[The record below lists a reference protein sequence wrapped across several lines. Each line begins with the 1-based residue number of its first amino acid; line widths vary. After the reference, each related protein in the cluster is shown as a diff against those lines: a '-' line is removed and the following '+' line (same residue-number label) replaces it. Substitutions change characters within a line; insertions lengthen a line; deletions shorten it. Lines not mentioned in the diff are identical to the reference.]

1 MNNKIVMFVITC
13 IVSIVTFLSL
23 SSQAQLLSAPLS
35 AEMKVKLQQEI
46 DFIGN
51 LYGSVYAPKT
61 WKESH
66 LGWNLPMQVSL
77 AQQKLQSAT
86 HLRQARTAVADLI
99 NSTADYHVSF
109 AFYSTEKSNLPF
121 QVKSVAGQSI
131 IVYIDRTKLSEAAFP
146 FDLGDELISIDGVN
160 VSDLKSQMV
169 SILGA
174 NVASTDE
181 ALADLYLT
189 RRSGRA
195 NMVVPHGPSSVVV
208 KRASDSS
215 LNTVTLF
222 WEYEAE
228 NLGRVANT
236 KVGSTLLNKNM
247 LGMKAYEFIA
257 DKKSENS
264 FAIGNRNPFLPN
276 LGERLWE
283 TSKENTFDAYIYQ
296 NEEGKLIGVVRIF
309 SYSLTDYAKAVK
321 DFSGIIQHFEK
332 HTAAMVIDQNNNP
345 GGSVFYLYTLASM
358 MSDQSLRVPKH
369 AVALTYGE
377 ASECIETNKALDGI
391 KTDEEAVKALG
402 DLGGYTASY
411 QLALGIKDYCNF
423 VISEYKSGKALSSP
437 YYLWGVDKVTPNSVH
452 YTKPVVLLVNQLDFS
467 GGDFFPAIMQDN
479 KRVTVVGTRTAGA
492 GGYILEATFPNN
504 LGLETVTFTGSIAE
518 RTNLNPIENLGITP
532 DISLPMTVN
541 DLRNSFVDYRN
552 ELKTIIKN
560 VVK

>member
-1 MNNKIVMFVITC
+1 MNKIVLF
-13 IVSIVTFLSL
+13 IVSIVTSL
-23 SSQAQLLSAPLS
+23 SISAQAQLLSAQLS
-35 AEMKVKLQQEI
+35 PEMKIKLQQEI

-66 LGWNLPMQVSL
+66 LGWNLPQQVSL
-77 AQQKLQSAT
+77 AQQKLQAAT

-109 AFYSTEKSNLPF
+109 VFYSTEKSSLPF

-131 IVYIDRTKLSEAAFP
+131 IVFIDRTKLSEAAFP

-160 VSDLKSQMV
+160 VNALKSQMV

-181 ALADLYLT
+181 ALADFYLT
-189 RRSGRA
+189 QRSGRA
-195 NMVVPHGPSSVVV
+195 NMIVPHGPSSIVV
-208 KRASDSS
+208 KKASDDT
-215 LNTVTLF
+215 LNTVTLY

-228 NLGRVANT
+228 NLGRIANT

-247 LGMKAYEFIA
+247 LGMKAYDFIA
-257 DKKSENS
+257 DKKSENR

-276 LGERLWE
+276 LSERLWE
-283 TSKENTFDAYIYQ
+283 TPKENTFDAYIYQ

-369 AVALTYGE
+369 AVALTYAE
-377 ASECIETNKALDGI
+377 ASECIDTNKALENI
-391 KTDEEAVKALG
+391 KNDEDAVKSLG

-437 YYLWGVDKVTPNSVH
+437 YYLWGVDKITPNAIH

-492 GGYILEATFPNN
+492 GGYILEASFPNN

-532 DISLPMTVN
+532 DISLTMTAN
-541 DLRNSFVDYRN
+541 DLRKSFIDYLT
-552 ELKTIIKN
+552 ELKTILKN
-560 VVK
+560 VIK